1 MKLNTLITG
10 SLLAAAVAMPAA
22 AQQTT
27 YSAELSGSNEV
38 PPNSSPA
45 TGMATVTFDL
55 DDPTMPTMRVQE
67 TFSGLLAP
75 TTVSHIHCCTAM
87 PNSGTA
93 PPATQVPTFPE
104 FPEGVTFGSYDQT
117 FDMSLLSS
125 YNPDFVSANG
135 GTAES
140 AFDALVAGFD
150 NRTAYANIHTTLYP
164 AGEIRG
170 TLVPEPETYAM
181 LLAGLA
187 LVSAMARRR
196 RV

>member
-1 MKLNTLITG
+1 MKLNILVAG
-10 SLLAAAVAMPAA
+10 CLFAAAVAMPAA
-22 AQQTT
+22 AQEKIYT
-27 YSAELSGSNEV
+27 AELIGSNEV
-38 PPNSSPA
+38 PQNNSPA
-45 TGMATVTFDL
+45 TGTATVTVDL
-55 DDPTMPTMRVQE
+55 DDETMRVQQ

-75 TTVSHIHCCTAM
+75 TTVSHIHCCTPM

-93 PPATQVPTFPE
+93 APATQVPTFPG
-104 FPEGVTFGSYDQT
+104 FPVGVTSGSYDQT
-117 FDMSLLSS
+117 FDMSVLSS

-135 GTAES
+135 GTAAS
-140 AFDALVAGFD
+140 AFDALVEGFD
-150 NRTAYANIHTTLYP
+150 NRTAYANIHSEMFQG
-164 AGEIRG
+164 GEIRG